1 MSAVRMEKSTDSE
14 RRALLRAYREH
25 GDAAARDALIAEL
38 LPFARSLARRYA
50 GKGEDI
56 DDLVQVASLGL
67 VKAIDN
73 FDLDRDVK
81 MLAYVFPTVVGELKR
96 HFRDRV
102 WSVTVPRR
110 LKELNQRLSRE
121 LEELTSELGR
131 SPTIAELAKATGVDE
146 EEVLEAMEA
155 GRAYT
160 ARSLSGGSEGGDDM
174 DLEPIDSISSEE
186 EGYEASEN
194 RAVLAAG
201 FRALDARERRILHLR
216 FYEGLTQSQVAVELG
231 ISQMHVSRL
240 LRRALDRLEAEIEAA
255 S

>member
-1 MSAVRMEKSTDSE
+1 MERSTDSE
-14 RRALLRAYREH
+14 RRALLRAYREN

-38 LPFARSLARRYA
+38 LPFARSLARRYS

-121 LEELTSELGR
+121 LEELTSLLGR
-131 SPTIAELAKATGVDE
+131 SPTIAELAEATGVEE
-146 EEVLEAMEA
+146 EEVLEALEA

-160 ARSLSGGSEGGDDM
+160 ARSLSGGGEGSDDM
-174 DLEPIDSISSEE
+174 DLEPIDAISSEE

-240 LRRALDRLEAEIEAA
+240 LRRALDRLEDEIEAA